1 MVHVGATG
9 AFRKELYRAAGGL
22 DTGLR
27 LGEDAELGCRLF
39 QAGAVF
45 VPEAGAGAWHL
56 GRSHMMRHERLLR
69 RYNRPFLADRMPHPR
84 WLRRVGGSGWSVP
97 LVRVVVEVDGQRLER
112 VRAAVDAILRGHQRD
127 LRVDLVGRWGS
138 ISQERVSP
146 LADPG
151 LDLRLVA
158 ATYRSDPRVRLV
170 EHPPDSGFPSPY
182 LLRVPVSCGLAAGAV
197 PRLVGYADRH
207 RRCLVRVAPPA
218 GRGPGVELWRTA
230 AISRAGWVRRNGETL
245 AEAVAEVHGA
255 ATVTPQA
262 AGVVDLS
269 RVRLARLAAGADAP
283 SGGAAQSGRWLPSSV
298 EVAGVRSLA
307 RAAVLVARLA
317 AARILARV
325 RVLGGGRRGS

>member
-1 MVHVGATG
+1 MVHVGAAG
-9 AFRKELYRAAGGL
+9 ALRKELYRAAGGL

-27 LGEDAELGCRLF
+27 LGEDTELGYRLF

-158 ATYRSDPRVRLV
+158 
-170 EHPPDSGFPSPY
+170 
-182 LLRVPVSCGLAAGAV
+182 
-197 PRLVGYADRH
+197 
-207 RRCLVRVAPPA
+207 PPA

-283 SGGAAQSGRWLPSSV
+283 SGGAAQSGRWVPSSV